1 MANKVFISFRFS
13 DGNEIKEALVTK
25 FEELDYTINK
35 SENENRSGMSDETIQ
50 KYLYEKLKD
59 TSITVVLITPQAV
72 NHTHNYEGTLDDW
85 MYDEIRYSLEDRTG
99 NRTNVLIIVYTK
111 DAKSLVIDSETDDL
125 IVVSDFDNLVRK
137 NMMNVKSDKKVCPD
151 EGRYD
156 LLLDSYAS
164 LISYDLFLSNPQK
177 HIDNAIEKRNRKD
190 DFNLVKR
197 MS

>member
-1 MANKVFISFRFS
+1 M
-13 DGNEIKEALVTK
+13 
-25 FEELDYTINK
+25 
-35 SENENRSGMSDETIQ
+35 
-50 KYLYEKLKD
+50 
-59 TSITVVLITPQAV
+59 
-72 NHTHNYEGTLDDW
+72 
-85 MYDEIRYSLEDRTG
+85 
-99 NRTNVLIIVYTK
+99 LIIVYTK